1 MERTRMAIV
10 VVGLNHT
17 TAPVAVRERLAF
29 SDATLAEALAHFRPP
44 EVQELVIL
52 STCNRVEMYLQ
63 TSDVDV
69 SMASAVGFMAAC
81 HAVPPT
87 QFTPHLYQLSDLEAV
102 RHLFRVAASLDSL
115 VLGEPQILGQVKAA
129 YLAAQAAGRTG
140 LIFSQLFERAL
151 RVAKTIRTETGISD
165 HAVSVSYAAVEL
177 AKKIFE
183 SLQQRTVMVLGA
195 GDTAELA
202 ARHLVS
208 QGVTRVFIANRTS
221 ERAVLLAQ
229 ALQAKAIPWEAF
241 PEHLAYT
248 DIVISSTSAPHP
260 IIQPAMV
267 REALRARRSRPMF
280 FIDIAVPRDVDPAVN
295 TLENVFLYD
304 IDDLHNVVQE
314 NRRERQREALEA
326 EALVWQEVQQFQQ
339 WLAVRD
345 AVPTIVAMR
354 QHAEAIRLQELEKAL
369 HKLGPLDER
378 QRRVLEAL
386 TCGIVN
392 KLLHAPTV
400 YLKRASPEGQGRDAV
415 HVVRHLFNLDE

>member
-1 MERTRMAIV
+1 MAV
-10 VVGLNHT
+10 VVMGLNHT

-52 STCNRVEMYLQ
+52 STCNRVEMYMQ
-63 TSDVDV
+63 TSDVEASV
-69 SMASAVGFMAAC
+69 ASAVAFVAAC
-81 HAVPPT
+81 HAVPPP
-87 QFTPHLYQLSDLEAV
+87 QFMPHLYQWSDLEAV

-115 VLGEPQILGQVKAA
+115 VLGEPQILGQVKVA

-140 LIFSQLFERAL
+140 MIFSQLFERAL

-208 QGVTRVFIANRTS
+208 QGVTSVFITNRTS

-260 IIQPAMV
+260 IIEPAMV
-267 REALRARRSRPMF
+267 REALRARRGRPMF
-280 FIDIAVPRDVDPAVN
+280 FIDIAVPRDIDPVVN

-314 NRRERQREALEA
+314 NRRERQHEALAA

-378 QRRVLEAL
+378 QRRALEAL

-400 YLKRASPEGQGRDAV
+400 YLKRASPEEQVRDAV
-415 HVVRHLFNLDE
+415 HVVRHLFNLDV

>member
-1 MERTRMAIV
+1 MAIV

-102 RHLFRVAASLDSL
+102 RHLLRVAASLDSL

-280 FIDIAVPRDVDPAVN
+280 FIDIAVPRDIDPAVN

>member
-1 MERTRMAIV
+1 MAIV

-17 TAPVAVRERLAF
+17 TAPIAVRERLAF
-29 SDATLAEALAHFRPP
+29 SDTALTQALTHFRPP

-52 STCNRVEMYLQ
+52 STCNRVEIYMQ
-63 TSDVDV
+63 TSDVD
-69 SMASAVGFMAAC
+69 ASVASCVAFVAAC
-81 HAVPPT
+81 HAVPLT
-87 QFTPHLYQLSDLEAV
+87 QFMSHLYQWSDLEAV

-129 YLAAQAAGRTG
+129 YVAAQAAGRTG
-140 LIFSQLFERAL
+140 SILAQLFERAL
-151 RVAKTIRTETGISD
+151 SVAKTVRTETGISD
-165 HAVSVSYAAVEL
+165 RAVSVSYAAVEL

-202 ARHLVS
+202 ARHLVG
-208 QGVTRVFIANRTS
+208 QGVTRMFIANRTA
-221 ERAVLLAQ
+221 ERATLLAQ

-260 IIQPAMV
+260 IIAPAMV
-267 REALRARRSRPMF
+267 REATRVRRNRPMF

-304 IDDLHNVVQE
+304 IDDLQNVVQE
-314 NRRERQREALEA
+314 NRRERQREALAA
-326 EALVWQEVQQFQQ
+326 EELIWQEVRQFQQ
-339 WLAVRD
+339 WLAGRD
-345 AVPTIVAMR
+345 AVPTIVALR
-354 QHAEAIRLQELEKAL
+354 QHAEALRQQELEKAL
-369 HKLGPLDER
+369 HKFGALDER

-386 TCGIVN
+386 THGLVN

-400 YLKRASPEGQGRDAV
+400 YLKRASHEGQVRDAV
-415 HVVRHLFNLDE
+415 HVIRHLFNLDT

>member
-1 MERTRMAIV
+1 MAVV

-29 SDATLAEALAHFRPP
+29 SDATLAKALAHFRPP
-44 EVQELVIL
+44 EVQELVVL
-52 STCNRVEMYLQ
+52 STCNRVEMYMQ
-63 TSDVDV
+63 TNDVDASV
-69 SMASAVGFMAAC
+69 ASAVACVAAC

-87 QFTPHLYQLSDLEAV
+87 QFTPYLYQWSELEAV

-140 LIFSQLFERAL
+140 MIFSQLFERAL

-229 ALQAKAIPWEAF
+229 ALQAKAIPWEMF

-260 IIQPAMV
+260 IIEPAMV
-267 REALRARRSRPMF
+267 REALRARRGRPMF
-280 FIDIAVPRDVDPAVN
+280 FIDIAVPRDIDPSVN
-295 TLENVFLYD
+295 EIDNVFLYD
-304 IDDLHNVVQE
+304 IDDLQQVIDE
-314 NRRERQREALEA
+314 NLKERLKEASRAEEIIASEVEAFCLKMKGRE
-326 EALVWQEVQQFQQ
+326 V
-339 WLAVRD
+339 
-345 AVPTIVAMR
+345 VPTIVQLR
-354 QHAEAIRLQELEKAL
+354 ETLEKLRRDEIERNRRHLKDLSPEQQEALDQITKSLVNKILHTPIEQLKQLAHDPQGPDIADLIRKIFNVRLQ
-369 HKLGPLDER
+369 
-378 QRRVLEAL
+378 
-386 TCGIVN
+386 
-392 KLLHAPTV
+392 
-400 YLKRASPEGQGRDAV
+400 
-415 HVVRHLFNLDE
+415 

>member
-1 MERTRMAIV
+1 MAIV

-69 SMASAVGFMAAC
+69 SMASAVVFMAAC

-102 RHLFRVAASLDSL
+102 RHLLRVAASLDSL

>member
-1 MERTRMAIV
+1 MAIV

-52 STCNRVEMYLQ
+52 STCNRVEMYMQ
-63 TSDVDV
+63 TGDVD
-69 SMASAVGFMAAC
+69 ASLTSCVAFFASY

-102 RHLFRVAASLDSL
+102 RHLFRVASSLDSL

-129 YLAAQAAGRTG
+129 YFAARAAGRTG
-140 LIFSQLFERAL
+140 IIFSQLCERAL
-151 RVAKTIRTETGISD
+151 SVAKAIRSETGISD
-165 HAVSVSYAAVEL
+165 HA
-177 AKKIFE
+177 FE

-202 ARHLVS
+202 ARHLVQ
-208 QGVTRVFIANRTS
+208 QGVTSVFIANRTS
-221 ERAVLLAQ
+221 ERAERLAQ

-241 PEHLAYT
+241 PEHLIYT

-260 IIQPAMV
+260 IIDPAMV

-304 IDDLHNVVQE
+304 IDDLQNVVQE
-314 NRRERQREALEA
+314 NRRVRQREALAA
-326 EALVWQEVQQFQQ
+326 EELVWREVRHFQQ
-339 WLAVRD
+339 WLTGRD
-345 AVPTIVAMR
+345 AVPTIVALR
-354 QHAEAIRLQELEKAL
+354 QHAEAIRLQELNKAL
-369 HKLGPLDER
+369 HKFGPLDEQ
-378 QRRVLEAL
+378 QRRTLETL
-386 TCGIVN
+386 TSGIVN

-400 YLKRASPEGQGRDAV
+400 YLKRSSSEGQVRDVV
-415 HVVRHLFNLDE
+415 HLVRHLFDLDA

>member
-1 MERTRMAIV
+1 MAVV

-29 SDATLAEALAHFRPP
+29 SDAALAAALAHFRPP
-44 EVQELVIL
+44 EIQELVIL
-52 STCNRVEMYLQ
+52 STCNRVELYMQ
-63 TSDVDV
+63 TNDVDA
-69 SMASAVGFMAAC
+69 SMASAVAFVAAC

-115 VLGEPQILGQVKAA
+115 VLGEPQILGQVKAS

-140 LIFSQLFERAL
+140 LILAHLFERAL
-151 RVAKTIRTETGISD
+151 RVAKAIRTETGISD

-183 SLQQRTVMVLGA
+183 SLQQRTVMILGA
-195 GDTAELA
+195 GDTAALA

-208 QGVTRVFIANRTS
+208 QGVSSVFIANRTS
-221 ERAVLLAQ
+221 ERAVYLAQ

-248 DIVISSTSAPHP
+248 DIVVSSTSAPHP
-260 IIQPAMV
+260 IIEPAMV
-267 REALRARRSRPMF
+267 REAMRARRSRPMF

-304 IDDLHNVVQE
+304 IDDLQNVVQE
-314 NRRERQREALEA
+314 NRRERQREALAA
-326 EALVWQEVQQFQQ
+326 EEFVWQEVRQFEQ

-345 AVPTIVAMR
+345 AVPTIVALR
-354 QHAEAIRLQELEKAL
+354 QQAEAIRQQELEKAL
-369 HKLGPLDER
+369 HKFGPLDER

-400 YLKRASPEGQGRDAV
+400 SLKRASQEGQVRDAV
-415 HVVRHLFNLDE
+415 HLVRHLFNLDA

>member
-1 MERTRMAIV
+1 MEQTSMAVV

-44 EVQELVIL
+44 EIQELVIL
-52 STCNRVEMYLQ
+52 STCNRVEMYMQ
-63 TSDVDV
+63 TNDVD
-69 SMASAVGFMAAC
+69 ASVASTVAFMAAC

-115 VLGEPQILGQVKAA
+115 VLGEPQILGQVKAS

-140 LIFSQLFERAL
+140 LICTQLFERAL
-151 RVAKTIRTETGISD
+151 RVAKAIRTETGISD

-195 GDTAELA
+195 GDTAALA

-208 QGVTRVFIANRTS
+208 QGVTSVFIANRTS
-221 ERAVLLAQ
+221 ERAVYLAQ
-229 ALQAKAIPWEAF
+229 TLQAKAIPWEAF

-248 DIVISSTSAPHP
+248 DIVVSSTSAPHP
-260 IIQPAMV
+260 IIEPAMV
-267 REALRARRSRPMF
+267 REAMRVRRSRPMF

-314 NRRERQREALEA
+314 NRRERQREALAA
-326 EALVWQEVQQFQQ
+326 EELVWQEVRQFEQ

-345 AVPTIVAMR
+345 AVPTIVALR
-354 QHAEAIRLQELEKAL
+354 QQAEAIRQQELEKAL
-369 HKLGPLDER
+369 HKFGPLDER

-400 YLKRASPEGQGRDAV
+400 SLKRASQEGQVRDAV
-415 HVVRHLFNLDE
+415 HMVRHLFNLDV

>member
-63 TSDVDV
+63 TRDVVV

-87 QFTPHLYQLSDLEAV
+87 LFTPHLYQLSDLEAV
-102 RHLFRVAASLDSL
+102 RHLLRVAASLDSL

-280 FIDIAVPRDVDPAVN
+280 FIEIAVPRDVDPAVN

-314 NRRERQREALEA
+314 NRRERQREALAA
-326 EALVWQEVQQFQQ
+326 EELVWREVRQFEQ

-369 HKLGPLDER
+369 HKFGPLDER

-392 KLLHAPTV
+392 KLLHAPTL
-400 YLKRASPEGQGRDAV
+400 YLKRASPEGQGRD
-415 HVVRHLFNLDE
+415 

>member
-1 MERTRMAIV
+1 MAVV

-44 EVQELVIL
+44 EVQELVLL
-52 STCNRVEMYLQ
+52 STCNRVEMYMQ
-63 TSDVDV
+63 TSDVDTSV
-69 SMASAVGFMAAC
+69 ASAVAFVAAC
-81 HAVPPT
+81 HAVLPT
-87 QFTPHLYQLSDLEAV
+87 QFTPHLYQLSELEAV

-140 LIFSQLFERAL
+140 MIFSQLFERAL

-177 AKKIFE
+177 ARKIFE
-183 SLQQRTVMVLGA
+183 SLQQRTVMILGA

-208 QGVTRVFIANRTS
+208 QGVTSVFIANRTS

-241 PEHLAYT
+241 PEHLACA

-260 IIQPAMV
+260 IIEPAMV

-314 NRRERQREALEA
+314 NRRERQQEALAA

-345 AVPTIVAMR
+345 AVPTIVALR

-369 HKLGPLDER
+369 HKLEPLDER

-386 TCGIVN
+386 TCSIVN

-400 YLKRASPEGQGRDAV
+400 YLKRASPEGQVRDAV
-415 HVVRHLFNLDE
+415 HVVRRLFNLDV

>member
-1 MERTRMAIV
+1 
-10 VVGLNHT
+10 
-17 TAPVAVRERLAF
+17 VRERLAF
-29 SDATLAEALAHFRPP
+29 SDAILAQALTHFRPP
-44 EVQELVIL
+44 EVHELVIL
-52 STCNRVEMYLQ
+52 STCNRVEMYMQ
-63 TSDVDV
+63 TSDVDA
-69 SMASAVGFMAAC
+69 SMASCVAYVAAC
-81 HAVPPT
+81 HAVPLA
-87 QFTPHLYQLSDLEAV
+87 QFTSHLYQWSDREAV

-140 LIFSQLFERAL
+140 SILSQLFERAL
-151 RVAKTIRTETGISD
+151 SVAKTIRTETGISD
-165 HAVSVSYAAVEL
+165 RAVSVSYAAVEL

-208 QGVTRVFIANRTS
+208 QGVTRIFIANRTA
-221 ERAVLLAQ
+221 ERATLLAQ

-260 IIQPAMV
+260 IIAPAMV
-267 REALRARRSRPMF
+267 REAIRARRNRPMF

-295 TLENVFLYD
+295 MLENVFLYD
-304 IDDLHNVVQE
+304 IDDLQNVVQE
-314 NRRERQREALEA
+314 NRRERQREALAA
-326 EALVWQEVQQFQQ
+326 EELIWREVGQFQQ
-339 WLAVRD
+339 WLAGRD
-345 AVPTIVAMR
+345 AVPTIVALR
-354 QHAEAIRLQELEKAL
+354 QHAEALRQQELEKAL

-378 QRRVLEAL
+378 QRRVLDAL
-386 TCGIVN
+386 THGLVN

-400 YLKRASPEGQGRDAV
+400 YLKRAPHEGQVRDAV
-415 HVVRHLFNLDE
+415 HVVRHLFNLDA

>member
-69 SMASAVGFMAAC
+69 SMASAVVFMAAC

-102 RHLFRVAASLDSL
+102 RHLLRVAASLDSL

>member
-1 MERTRMAIV
+1 MEQTRMALV

-17 TAPVAVRERLAF
+17 TAPIAVRERLAF
-29 SDATLAEALAHFRPP
+29 SDAALRQALTHCRPP
-44 EVQELVIL
+44 EVHELVIL
-52 STCNRVEMYLQ
+52 STCNRVEIYMQ
-63 TSDVDV
+63 TSDID
-69 SMASAVGFMAAC
+69 ASVAGCVAFVAAC
-81 HAVPPT
+81 HAVPLE
-87 QFTPHLYQLSDLEAV
+87 QFTSHLYQWSDLEAV

-140 LIFSQLFERAL
+140 SILSQLFERAL
-151 RVAKTIRTETGISD
+151 SVAKTIRTETGISD

-208 QGVTRVFIANRTS
+208 QGVTRMFIANRTS
-221 ERAVLLAQ
+221 ARAALLAQ

-260 IIQPAMV
+260 IIAPAMV
-267 REALRARRSRPMF
+267 REALRARRNRPMF
-280 FIDIAVPRDVDPAVN
+280 FIDIAVPRDVDPVVN

-304 IDDLHNVVQE
+304 IDDLQHVVQE
-314 NRRERQREALEA
+314 NRRERQREALAA
-326 EALVWQEVQQFQQ
+326 EALIWQEVRQFQQ
-339 WLAVRD
+339 WLAGRD
-345 AVPTIVAMR
+345 AVPTIVALR
-354 QHAEAIRLQELEKAL
+354 QHAEALRQQELEKAL

-378 QRRVLEAL
+378 QRRVLDAL
-386 TCGIVN
+386 THGLVN

-400 YLKRASPEGQGRDAV
+400 YLKRASHEGQVRDAV
-415 HVVRHLFNLDE
+415 HVVRHLFNLDA